1 MNTIMIQPKNKA
13 QIDTLIALAASW
25 QIKFDF
31 FDFEKFEN
39 NRLSDFFINRENKE
53 LMSESEAND
62 FLNKLG

>member
-25 QIKFDF
+25 QVKCDF
-31 FDFEKFEN
+31 FDIEKFEN
-39 NRLSDFFINRENKE
+39 NRLADFFINREDKE
-53 LMSESEAND
+53 LMSETEAND